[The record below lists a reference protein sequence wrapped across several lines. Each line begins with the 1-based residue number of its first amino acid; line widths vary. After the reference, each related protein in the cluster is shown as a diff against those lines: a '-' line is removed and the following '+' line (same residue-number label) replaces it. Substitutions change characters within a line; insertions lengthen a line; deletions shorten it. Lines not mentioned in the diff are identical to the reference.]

1 MTYKAGSAHYFVSD
15 VWKQEILDL
24 GDEAREW
31 YEARH
36 PPFDDEGF
44 YNGYK
49 AALKDMLEF
58 AERPISGGPD

>member
-1 MTYKAGSAHYFVSD
+1 MTYKAGSSHYFVSS
-15 VWKQEILDL
+15 VWKEEILYLKDKT
-24 GDEAREW
+24 EEW
-31 YEARH
+31 HTAKH

-49 AALKDMLEF
+49 TALEDMLEF